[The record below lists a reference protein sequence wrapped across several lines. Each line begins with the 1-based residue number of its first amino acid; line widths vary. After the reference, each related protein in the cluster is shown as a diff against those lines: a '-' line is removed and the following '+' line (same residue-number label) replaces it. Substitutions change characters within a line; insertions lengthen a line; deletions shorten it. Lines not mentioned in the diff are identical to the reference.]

1 MVRPTVL
8 VVQPDPRV
16 GLDRFEAWL
25 RQLGVDLDVVRPY
38 DDEVVPEVGVHD
50 GIIVLGGY
58 MNALDDE
65 RYLWLASIRALIR
78 AAAATDVPTLGI
90 CLGGQL
96 VADALGGQ
104 VTVGDGPSEIGAVRL
119 DLTDTDDDPLF
130 CESGPSILVAE
141 HHYDRIARL
150 PDGAQLLASS
160 DRYENQAF
168 RVGRAVWGV
177 QFHPEVSPGRF
188 ERWVADSRTAAPD
201 DADRL
206 TAAFADLVANDA
218 LIESDSAVLARRFAD
233 VVRTHRHARASASV
247 GAGAER

>member
-25 RQLGVDLDVVRPY
+25 RQSGVDLDVVRPY
-38 DDEVVPEVGVHD
+38 DDEVVPVVAEHD

-65 RYLWLASIRALIR
+65 HYPWLTNIRALIR
-78 AAAATDVPTLGI
+78 DAAATDVPTLGI

-96 VADALGGQ
+96 VAEALGGQ

-119 DLTDTDDDPLF
+119 DLADVDDDPLF
-130 CESGPSILVAE
+130 CESGSSILVAE

-150 PDGAQLLASS
+150 PDGARLLASS

-188 ERWVADSRTAAPD
+188 ERWVADSRAAAPD

-206 TAAFADLVANDA
+206 TAAFADLVAHDA
-218 LIESDSAVLARRFAD
+218 LIESGSAILARRFAD
-233 VVRTHRHARASASV
+233 VVRAHRRTPAAAMI
-247 GAGAER
+247 GAER

>member
-25 RQLGVDLDVVRPY
+25 RESGVDVEVVRPY
-38 DDEVVPEVGVHD
+38 DDQVVPVVAEHD

-65 RYLWLASIRALIR
+65 HYPWLTNIRALIR
-78 AAAATDVPTLGI
+78 DAAATDVPTLGI

-96 VADALGGQ
+96 VAEALGGQ
-104 VTVGDGPSEIGAVRL
+104 VTVGDGPSEIGTVRL
-119 DLTDTDDDPLF
+119 DLADVDDDPLF

-150 PDGAQLLASS
+150 PDGARLLASS

-188 ERWVADSRTAAPD
+188 ERWVADSRAAAPD

-206 TAAFADLVANDA
+206 TAAFADLVAHDA

-233 VVRTHRHARASASV
+233 VVRAHRRTPAAAMI
-247 GAGAER
+247 GAER

>member
-25 RQLGVDLDVVRPY
+25 RQSGVDLDVVRPY
-38 DDEVVPEVGVHD
+38 DGDDVPTADRYD

-65 RYLWLASIRALIR
+65 HYPWLTNIRALIR
-78 AAAATDVPTLGI
+78 DAAATDVPTLGI

-96 VADALGGQ
+96 VAEALGGQ
-104 VTVGDGPSEIGAVRL
+104 VTVGDGPSEIGAVRI
-119 DLTDTDDDPLF
+119 DLTGADDDPLF
-130 CESGPSILVAE
+130 CESGPSMLVAE

-150 PDGAQLLASS
+150 PAGARLLASS

-177 QFHPEVSPGRF
+177 QFHPEVSPACFG
-188 ERWVADSRTAAPD
+188 RWVTDSRAAAPD
-201 DADRL
+201 YADRL
-206 TAAFADLVANDA
+206 TAAFADLVAHDA
-218 LIESDSAVLARRFAD
+218 LIESDSTVLARRFAD
-233 VVRTHRHARASASV
+233 VVRAHR
-247 GAGAER
+247 GAPATAMIGAER